1 MVVSEEEIKQI
12 KKNNYFNTVVVNEE
26 REKFINAQNKKLEQK
41 LKPNEQEVNI
51 LYNEGNQQQTYIVPS
66 VQTISNKDTNVPS
79 QPQYTTNSNINNG
92 VINRT
97 GTGNN
102 NKSILSN
109 HSQIEDKKSIHHSID
124 NNKNIQEKEDE
135 KEIKP
140 NKEILPTP
148 VIVSD
153 YQKQQSLRENN
164 TFTDNEISVENITND
179 SKEWNLNSDKSKK
192 ETTPV
197 VRKPSIITQSVK
209 NNNSITESIKE
220 EIDDSKSHS
229 ISNNQKDSSS
239 NKYSP
244 ANVNNTSNKFQNI
257 NYDNSQENNNNDDEI
272 EEYGD
277 DFVDDIDNI
286 DKNRNSLD
294 LNAYNNASL
303 GHQSIK
309 GKMNNSIS
317 SIHNKSNTTS
327 YIDKF
332 LQSNKQS
339 NIEEN
344 IEEEL
349 SVDNSKK
356 NSSKKENE
364 SNNSSSN
371 QYNDFVS
378 SNVLKKES
386 IASSGGNFGGSE
398 EIKEDI
404 AQSEDSDGYSPY

>member
-66 VQTISNKDTNVPS
+66 VQTILNKDTNVPS

-164 TFTDNEISVENITND
+164 RFTDNEISVENITND
-179 SKEWNLNSDKSKK
+179 SKEWN
-192 ETTPV
+192 
-197 VRKPSIITQSVK
+197 
-209 NNNSITESIKE
+209 
-220 EIDDSKSHS
+220 
-229 ISNNQKDSSS
+229 
-239 NKYSP
+239 
-244 ANVNNTSNKFQNI
+244 
-257 NYDNSQENNNNDDEI
+257 
-272 EEYGD
+272 
-277 DFVDDIDNI
+277 
-286 DKNRNSLD
+286 
-294 LNAYNNASL
+294 
-303 GHQSIK
+303 
-309 GKMNNSIS
+309 
-317 SIHNKSNTTS
+317 
-327 YIDKF
+327 
-332 LQSNKQS
+332 
-339 NIEEN
+339 
-344 IEEEL
+344 
-349 SVDNSKK
+349 
-356 NSSKKENE
+356 
-364 SNNSSSN
+364 
-371 QYNDFVS
+371 
-378 SNVLKKES
+378 
-386 IASSGGNFGGSE
+386 
-398 EIKEDI
+398 
-404 AQSEDSDGYSPY
+404 